1 MAGTKYGKKKT
12 ISFGIAGLVLCFGI
26 ISQLHSILIIRLIFV
41 LCGFFWAM
49 ININSYPFVID
60 MAPKGQV
67 GKYTGLY
74 YIASSVAAI
83 VSPPLLGFVIDFIG
97 YKCMFVYGTIF
108 FIISLLCIL
117 KVKNISNE

>member
-1 MAGTKYGKKKT
+1 M
-12 ISFGIAGLVLCFGI
+12 IR
-26 ISQLHSILIIRLIFV
+26 ILFV

-83 VSPPLLGFVIDFIG
+83 VSPPLLGFVIDIIG
-97 YKCMFVYGTIF
+97 YKYMFVYGTIF
-108 FIISLLCIL
+108 FILSLIFIS
-117 KVKNISNE
+117 KVKKVTE